1 MLKGH
6 GGNLWEEAK
15 RFRINPLRI
24 KDFSSSINLPPTGSA
39 RLDWIK
45 KGMKNIHRYPDPE
58 YGELRA
64 ALARIY
70 RLSPANIV
78 PANGSTELLYMT
90 PRAVRSRSALIVSP
104 SYADYGDACRMAG
117 VKVKRFF
124 LRPADD
130 FEADTEKLSAMARNF
145 DTVIIGN
152 PNNPTGTV
160 IDRKL
165 LLKLIDKN
173 PRTMFVVDESFMDF
187 VPEQSLLTALR
198 KNLVIIRSLTKFY
211 GIPGLRAGFAAMLPD
226 TAKKLWSHK
235 EPWSVNCLAESFI
248 VNLAEAGFDNDKIIK
263 SSASEIRYLYKK
275 LSAMDGIKVF
285 PSKANFLLA
294 RLRGQ
299 NATAGQARL
308 SRKKHNGASLK
319 AALLRKG
326 ILIRD
331 CSNFVGLDRSYFRI
345 SARKRADN
353 RILLDG
359 LRKLLNAR

>member
-1 MLKGH
+1 M
-6 GGNLWEEAK
+6 
-15 RFRINPLRI
+15 
-24 KDFSSSINLPPTGSA
+24 
-39 RLDWIK
+39 K
-45 KGMKNIHRYPDPE
+45 KVHRYPDPE

-70 RLSPANIV
+70 KLSPANIV

-90 PRAVRSRSALIVSP
+90 PRAIKSRSALIVSP

-124 LRPADD
+124 LKAADN
-130 FEADTEKLSAMARNF
+130 FEADTEKLSAMAGSF

-173 PRTMFVVDESFMDF
+173 RGTMFVVDESFMDF
-187 VPEQSLLTALR
+187 VPEQSMLR
-198 KNLVIIRSLTKFY
+198 SLRLNLIIIRSLTKFY
-211 GIPGLRAGFAAMLPD
+211 GIPGLRAGFAASHTD
-226 TAKKLWSHK
+226 TTKKLWSHK
-235 EPWSVNCLAESFI
+235 EPWSVNCLAESF
-248 VNLAEAGFDNDKIIK
+248 VLNLAGAGFDNDKVIEN
-263 SSASEIRYLYKK
+263 SNREIRYLESS
-275 LSAMDGIKVF
+275 LSAIDGIKVF
-285 PSKANFLLA
+285 PAKANFLLA

-299 NATAGQARL
+299 SAMAGQARL
-308 SRKKHNGASLK
+308 TRKTYTAPSLK

-345 SARKRADN
+345 SPRKRNDN
-353 RILLDG
+353 KTLVSEMKKILD
-359 LRKLLNAR
+359 N

>member
-6 GGNLWEEAK
+6 GGNLWDEAK
-15 RFRINPLRI
+15 RFRINPLGI

-39 RLDWIK
+39 RPDWIK
-45 KGMKNIHRYPDPE
+45 EGMKKIHRYPDPE

-70 RLSPANIV
+70 RLSPVNIV

-90 PRAVRSRSALIVSP
+90 PRAIRSRSALIVSP

-124 LRPADD
+124 LKAADN
-130 FEADTEKLSAMARNF
+130 FEADTKKLSAMAKSY

-160 IDRKL
+160 IDRKR
-165 LLKLIDKN
+165 LLKVIDKN
-173 PRTMFVVDESFMDF
+173 RGTMFVVDESFMDF
-187 VPEQSLLTALR
+187 VPEQSLLRNLR
-198 KNLVIIRSLTKFY
+198 LNLVIIRSLTKFY

-235 EPWSVNCLAESFI
+235 EPWSVNCLAESFAL
-248 VNLAEAGFDNDKIIK
+248 NLAEAGFDNDKVIK
-263 SSASEIRYLYKK
+263 SSASEVQYLYKN
-275 LSAMDGIKVF
+275 LSAIDGIKVF
-285 PSKANFLLA
+285 PARANFLLA
-294 RLRGQ
+294 RLRGKTY
-299 NATAGQARL
+299 TAP
-308 SRKKHNGASLK
+308 SLK

-331 CSNFVGLDRSYFRI
+331 CSNFVGLNKSYFRI
-345 SARKRADN
+345 SARKRSDN
-353 RILLDG
+353 KTLVNEMKKILG
-359 LRKLLNAR
+359 K